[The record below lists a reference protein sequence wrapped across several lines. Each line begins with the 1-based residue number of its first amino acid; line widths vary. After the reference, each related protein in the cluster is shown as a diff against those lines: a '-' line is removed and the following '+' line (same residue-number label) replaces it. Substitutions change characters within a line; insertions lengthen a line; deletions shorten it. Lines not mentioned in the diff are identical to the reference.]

1 MMTTNALNLLYLL
14 LYITVKLITILKES
28 LSQNLEKNELLAA
41 LLGNL
46 TSKHQG
52 GSYCLNCFY
61 SFRTDDKR
69 K

>member
-1 MMTTNALNLLYLL
+1 MMTTKALNLLYLL

-46 TSKHQG
+46 TSKHHG
-52 GSYCLNCFY
+52 ESYCLNCFY